1 MTTFMIKPVAA
12 LREPH
17 KATIY
22 RDEIICRIIR
32 EMRRLGSRLIFYN
45 EIEDGT
51 TMMQFE
57 ERSVG

>member
-1 MTTFMIKPVAA
+1 MIKPVAA